1 VLDYSLQHIFEVEF
15 LHHEAISVHQK
26 WVSYKSDQS
35 CDVEQRHHC
44 KDAVSISR
52 RPDLEL
58 AQLMA
63 LGDDIVVAAAN

>member
-1 VLDYSLQHIFEVEF
+1 VLNYGFQHVLKVEF

-35 CDVEQRHHC
+35 CDVEQWHHC

-52 RPDLEL
+52 GPDLEL

-63 LGDDIVVAAAN
+63 LGDDIMVAAAN